1 MLGLGRLHLCQWPC
15 RACFFKQRLQVVRR
29 DCEVQVLPAAEGCD
43 RNADDLAFP
52 IQHGTA
58 AATWRDRSRDLE
70 EAVGTNL
77 PDATYNPLRE
87 RAFQSLRISHGVNRL
102 ANLDALA
109 VAKREHVS
117 ASR

>member
-1 MLGLGRLHLCQWPC
+1 MLGLGRFHLCQWLW
-15 RACFFKQRLQVVRR
+15 RACFFKQRPQVVRWDR
-29 DCEVQVLPAAEGCD
+29 EVQVLAAAEGCD

-52 IQHGTA
+52 IQHWTA

-70 EAVGTNL
+70 KAIGANL
-77 PDATYNPLRE
+77 SDATYNPLRE
-87 RAFQSLRISHGVNRL
+87 RAFQSLRISDGVNRL

-109 VAKREHVS
+109 VAEREHLS